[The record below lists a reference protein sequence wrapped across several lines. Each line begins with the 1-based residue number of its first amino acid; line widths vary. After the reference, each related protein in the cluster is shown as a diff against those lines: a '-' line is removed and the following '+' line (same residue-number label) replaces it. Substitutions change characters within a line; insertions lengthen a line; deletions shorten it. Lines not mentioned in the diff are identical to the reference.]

1 MPHPSQEMFVRFR
14 ASGSGS
20 AQATSSTS
28 YPIDLRNRRPAGAQP
43 SYSGRLAI
51 TYRARRTL
59 YRA

>member
-28 YPIDLRNRRPAGAQP
+28 YPIDLRNRRPAGAKP
-43 SYSGRLAI
+43 SYSGRLA
-51 TYRARRTL
+51 
-59 YRA
+59 